1 MSTTVLPV
9 TLARKTL
16 LDLIEKV
23 DHTLTRYVITK
34 KGEPKALLMSYEE
47 FEGWLETLDILTDPE
62 WVKALS
68 RAKREAK
75 KGQFLSFEKV
85 VGKKQKGIKS

>member
-9 TLARKTL
+9 TLARKTF

>member
-9 TLARKTL
+9 TLARKTF
-16 LDLIEKV
+16 LDLVEKV
-23 DHTLTRYVITK
+23 DRTLTRYVITK

-47 FEGWLETLDILTDPE
+47 FEGWLETLDILSDPD

-68 RAKREAK
+68 QAKREAK
-75 KGQFLSFEKV
+75 KGKFLSFEKV
-85 VGKKQKGIKS
+85 VGRKQKGMRS